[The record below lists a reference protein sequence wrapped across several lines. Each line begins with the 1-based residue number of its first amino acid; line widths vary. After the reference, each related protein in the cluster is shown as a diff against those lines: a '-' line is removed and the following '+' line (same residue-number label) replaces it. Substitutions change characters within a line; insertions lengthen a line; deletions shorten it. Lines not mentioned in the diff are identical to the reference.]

1 MNQQISFVVHLPGK
15 PEAREELYSNLIKVL
30 DAMSEEPDFI
40 NTTLHRSADDPDTLV
55 IYETWKG
62 TAAHFLEHHMKKP
75 YRVEYERTLKTLLKS
90 DRTFEWLEPI
100 RTYVKN
106 S

>member
-1 MNQQISFVVHLPGK
+1 
-15 PEAREELYSNLIKVL
+15 
-30 DAMSEEPDFI
+30 
-40 NTTLHRSADDPDTLV
+40 V

-75 YRVEYERTLKTLLKS
+75 YRVEYERKLKTLLKS

>member
-1 MNQQISFVVHLPGK
+1 LRVGPSWVAVTRDRI
-15 PEAREELYSNLIKVL
+15 R
-30 DAMSEEPDFI
+30 
-40 NTTLHRSADDPDTLV
+40 DDPDTLV

-75 YRVEYERTLKTLLKS
+75 YRVEYERKLKTLLKS

>member
-1 MNQQISFVVHLPGK
+1 MRVGPSWVAVTRDRI
-15 PEAREELYSNLIKVL
+15 R
-30 DAMSEEPDFI
+30 
-40 NTTLHRSADDPDTLV
+40 DDPDTLV

-75 YRVEYERTLKTLLKS
+75 YRVEYERKLKTLLKS